1 MRDETRL
8 FDAGFTLVELILVL
22 ILAGILAA
30 VAIPRFFDR
39 NTFDTRAFGDEAQAT
54 VRYAQ
59 KVAIAQNRAVFVNFN
74 GGRLALCFDAACTS
88 PVISPGPRKA
98 VTACSNNVTWM
109 CEALPADVVIAP
121 ANQHFYFNAL
131 GRPFN
136 IADVDPASTFAL
148 LTISLTGGGTTRT
161 ITIEPETGYVH

>member
-1 MRDETRL
+1 L
-8 FDAGFTLVELILVL
+8 FDAGFTLVELTLVL
-22 ILAGILAA
+22 ILAGILSA

-59 KVAIAQNRAVFVNFN
+59 KVAVAQNRAVFVNFN
-74 GGRLALCFDAACTS
+74 DGRLALCFDTACTNPVVS
-88 PVISPGPRKA
+88 PAPRQA
-98 VTACSNNVTWM
+98 VAVCANNATWM
-109 CEALPADVVIAP
+109 CAALPADVAITP
-121 ANQHFYFNAL
+121 ANQRFYFNAL

-136 IADVDPASTFAL
+136 IADADPASTFAL